1 MPGQTLDSRLLPL
14 YTANRPEVH
23 EIVAEMRDVID
34 ALFGSRPHRRDLSP
48 NRTARHL
55 LRPDLN
61 GAQLPFNFQ
70 LIQAAWNA
78 ESIARIVDEYEAAL
92 PHGAWPNWVLGN
104 HDQPRIGSRIGTAQ
118 ARVAAMLLLTLRGTP
133 TLYYGDE
140 LGMTDVPIPPD
151 QVQDPVEKKQP
162 GLGLGRDPE
171 RTPMPW
177 DATSLAGFT
186 SGTPWLPLGNDHA
199 TANVAALSGCR
210 DSILNLYRRLI
221 AFRREHPALTSGAIS
236 AVGVE
241 SHILHYER
249 QDGKEHL
256 AIFLNLSHEHQPLSY
271 RGRLLLSTYAG
282 DPGADTGDGK
292 YLRPDEA
299 IIVEVPPS

>member
-1 MPGQTLDSRLLPL
+1 MS
-14 YTANRPEVH
+14 
-23 EIVAEMRDVID
+23 
-34 ALFGSRPHRRDLSP
+34 
-48 NRTARHL
+48 
-55 LRPDLN
+55 
-61 GAQLPFNFQ
+61 
-70 LIQAAWNA
+70 
-78 ESIARIVDEYEAAL
+78 
-92 PHGAWPNWVLGN
+92 
-104 HDQPRIGSRIGTAQ
+104 
-118 ARVAAMLLLTLRGTP
+118 
-133 TLYYGDE
+133 
-140 LGMTDVPIPPD
+140 PIPPD
-151 QVQDPVEKKQP
+151 QVQDPGRKEQP
-162 GLGLGRDPE
+162 GLGAGSRPGTHSHAMGCHFARRISLGN
-171 RTPMPW
+171 
-177 DATSLAGFT
+177 AVAAS
-186 SGTPWLPLGNDHA
+186 LGNDHA

-221 AFRREHPALTSGAIS
+221 AFRRGHPALTSGAIS